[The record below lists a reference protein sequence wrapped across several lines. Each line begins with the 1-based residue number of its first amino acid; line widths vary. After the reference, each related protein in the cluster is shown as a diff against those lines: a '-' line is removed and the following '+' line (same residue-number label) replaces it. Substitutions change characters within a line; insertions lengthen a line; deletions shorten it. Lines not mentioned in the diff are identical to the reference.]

1 MSKALTTG
9 APWRVILSFAVP
21 LLIGNVVQQLYHFAD
36 AVVVGRTLGVDALAA
51 VGATGSLLFLLIGF
65 AWGMTSGFAI
75 PTAQAFGAGDAAAVR
90 RSVASGALLTGAVT
104 LLLTVGAPL
113 LAGPALRLL
122 RTPEEL
128 LPQAETFAV
137 ISFLGAATTMF
148 FNFLAAI
155 VRAIGDS
162 RTPLVY
168 LTLSCVLNI
177 ALVVVLV
184 GGLGTG
190 VGGAAL
196 ATVVAQ
202 GVSVVL
208 CFVHVRRR
216 VPVLHVRREDWRV
229 TRADLA
235 HHLHLGLP
243 MGFQAS
249 IIAIGTLAVQV
260 RLNTLGSDAVAAYT
274 TATRVDGLAV
284 ALLASLGLAVSM
296 FVAQNLGGG
305 RPDRIRTGV
314 VQAVWMSVVGAVLI
328 GIVLVTAGGWIVEM
342 FVGEGEQRVVDMSAH
357 YLFVN
362 GVLYAVLGVLFVLR
376 GALQGLGRTLVPT
389 VTGLIELVCRVGAA
403 VVLGAAYGFAGVVWG
418 NPLAWLGAVAL
429 LVPAYLR
436 AHRSLA
442 QVPIAP
448 LSQVAATPEPVTLEG
463 PSEGSMVVDA
473 VVPQPR
479 RGSGADTAA
488 EQPTPV
494 GEGCDR
500 RERVAG

>member
-1 MSKALTTG
+1 MSTSLTVG
-9 APWRVILSFAVP
+9 SPWRVIAKFAVP
-21 LLIGNVVQQLYHFAD
+21 LLIGNIVQQLYHFAD
-36 AVVVGRTLGVDALAA
+36 ALVVGRTLGVDALAA

-75 PTAQAFGAGDAAAVR
+75 PTAQAFGAGDLAAVR
-90 RSVASGALLTGAVT
+90 RSVTSGAILTGAVT
-104 LLLTVGAPL
+104 LLLTIGAPL

-128 LPQAETFAV
+128 LPQATTFAV
-137 ISFLGAATTMF
+137 ISFLGAAATMF

-162 RTPLVY
+162 RTPLIF
-168 LTLSCVLNI
+168 LTVSCVLNI
-177 ALVVVLV
+177 ALVVGLV

-208 CFVHVRRR
+208 CLAYVRRR
-216 VPVLHVRREDWRV
+216 VPVLHVRRDDWRV

-260 RLNTLGSDAVAAYT
+260 RLNALGSDAVAAYT

-284 ALLASLGLAVSM
+284 ALLASLGLAVST
-296 FVAQNLGGG
+296 FVAQNKGGG
-305 RPDRIRTGV
+305 RPDRIRAGV
-314 VQAVWMSVVGAVLI
+314 VQAVWMSIAGSVVIGAVLVTS
-328 GIVLVTAGGWIVEM
+328 GAAIVRL
-342 FVGEGEQRVVDMSAH
+342 FVGDGAEDVVAMAA
-357 YLFVN
+357 YLLLVN
-362 GVLYAVLGVLFVLR
+362 GALYAVLGVLFVLR
-376 GALQGLGRTLVPT
+376 GALQGLAYTLVPT
-389 VTGLIELVCRVGAA
+389 VTGLVELVGRVGAA
-403 VVLGAAYGFAGVVWG
+403 IVLGAAYGFGGVVWG

-429 LVPAYLR
+429 LIPAYLR
-436 AHRSLA
+436 AHRRLA
-442 QVPIAP
+442 QDPIAP
-448 LSQVAATPEPVTLEG
+448 MAQVEATPVPVSLEG
-463 PSEGSMVVDA
+463 PSDGSMVVDA

-479 RGSGADTAA
+479 PGQEHAA
-488 EQPTPV
+488 CPDDA
-494 GEGCDR
+494 GEL
-500 RERVAG
+500 RERVSS